1 MDKKDCDHSDLTNVL
16 IKDGLLEIKLLK
28 CNSCG
33 KTWRFN
39 PLLNYWSDSFL
50 GIYKKLAA

>member
-50 GIYKKLAA
+50 GIFKKLAK